1 MSSNIV
7 LGGATRQN
15 LLSLQNI
22 NSNISTAQNHLATG
36 LKVASA
42 VDNAVLFFQSQ
53 SLQNRAS
60 DLSQRKSQI
69 DQGISSLT
77 TATQAVQSVVSILQ
91 QLQGLLNSAKTETAT
106 QRKATAQQFDTLTVQ
121 LNNLVNDASYQGLN
135 LVNSTK
141 STLSLQFSISSTST
155 LKIKGFNQL
164 VSKMVISTG
173 GGLVGAAV
181 AASKLASGLKGLSGG
196 WSRVSTTGT
205 SLLDGAFNTL
215 QSAIFSAQANAQS
228 LGGNVTFLQTRLDFT
243 SQYSTTLSGGA
254 DKLTVADVNVE
265 STNLVTLQT
274 RQQLAIQS
282 LSIATQSDQAVLR
295 LFH

>member
-7 LGGATRQN
+7 LGLATRQN
-15 LLSLQNI
+15 LLSLQDINTNI
-22 NSNISTAQNHLATG
+22 GTSQGHLATG

-42 VDNAVLFFQSQ
+42 IDDAVKFFQSQ
-53 SLQNRAS
+53 SLLNRAS
-60 DLSQRKSQI
+60 DISQRKDAI

-77 TATQAVQSVVSILQ
+77 TATQATQSVVSILQ
-91 QLQGLLNSAKTETAT
+91 QMQGLLNSAKTETAA
-106 QRKATAQQFDTLTVQ
+106 QRKATASQFDTLGVQ

-141 STLSLQFSISSTST
+141 TTLTLQFSITSTST
-155 LKIKGFNQL
+155 LKIKGYNQL
-164 VSKMVISTG
+164 MSVLVASN
-173 GGLVGAAV
+173 GLVGAAV
-181 AASKLASGLKGLSGG
+181 KGSLYATAFAGVSGG
-196 WSRVSTTGT
+196 WSTVSSVGT
-205 SLLDGAFNTL
+205 SALDAAFNTL
-215 QSAIFSAQANAQS
+215 QNAIFQAQANAQA
-228 LGGNVTFLQTRLDFT
+228 LGGNVTFLQTRLDFS
-243 SQYSTTLSGGA
+243 SQYAATLQGGS

-282 LSIATQSDQAVLR
+282 LSIATQSEQAVLR